1 MKLLLT
7 TKEVAAACGVSPAV
21 VLRLGKR
28 KVIRRA
34 KENPTRY
41 TAASVSA
48 WLRNAA
54 PIGRREQATF
64 DAADSCKEVS
74 L

>member
-7 TKEVAAACGVSPAV
+7 TKEVAAACGLSPAV

-48 WLRNAA
+48 WLRTAEVG
-54 PIGRREQATF
+54 GRRKRE
-64 DAADSCKEVS
+64 S
-74 L
+74 LMEGKGA

>member
-34 KENPTRY
+34 KENPTRF
-41 TAASVSA
+41 TTASVSA
-48 WLRNAA
+48 WLRNEPMAGPTA
-54 PIGRREQATF
+54 KGGSPE
-64 DAADSCKEVS
+64 
-74 L
+74 